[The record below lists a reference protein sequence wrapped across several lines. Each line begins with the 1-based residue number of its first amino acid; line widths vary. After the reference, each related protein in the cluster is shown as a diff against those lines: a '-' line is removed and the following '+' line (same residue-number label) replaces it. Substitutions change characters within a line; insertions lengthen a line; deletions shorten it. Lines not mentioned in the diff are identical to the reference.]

1 MVTVPQGRQP
11 GLIVEED
18 EDDLKTPTPPE
29 IKLEKE
35 RALAAMF
42 AASGIGAAPMTVDL
56 QTRSYDDGDDSETG
70 EIKAAVIVRRS
81 SGSGASPRQQASA
94 MSETM
99 GRLRTSTETAGSRES
114 TLTSTDTD
122 GSLKTPTT
130 AGFRNRNQDGTVT
143 GTDKDNN
150 DSNVSIP
157 TIISSSADEENP
169 RKDSNGSDFGAFIKG
184 FPGNL
189 GQKARMVS
197 DMGRRLSGMI
207 GKGESSTPSTPA
219 GSRRPSVTS
228 SIAPSEMDAD
238 GTPRNAMGRAVHRDL
253 WKVSSHRAG

>member
-1 MVTVPQGRQP
+1 MT
-11 GLIVEED
+11 
-18 EDDLKTPTPPE
+18 DD
-29 IKLEKE
+29 
-35 RALAAMF
+35 M
-42 AASGIGAAPMTVDL
+42 

-81 SGSGASPRQQASA
+81 SGSGASPRQQTSA
-94 MSETM
+94 TSEMMS
-99 GRLRTSTETAGSRES
+99 RLRTSTETAGSRES
-114 TLTSTDTD
+114 TMTSTDTD

-130 AGFRNRNQDGTVT
+130 AEFRNRNQDGTVT
-143 GTDKDNN
+143 GTEKDNN